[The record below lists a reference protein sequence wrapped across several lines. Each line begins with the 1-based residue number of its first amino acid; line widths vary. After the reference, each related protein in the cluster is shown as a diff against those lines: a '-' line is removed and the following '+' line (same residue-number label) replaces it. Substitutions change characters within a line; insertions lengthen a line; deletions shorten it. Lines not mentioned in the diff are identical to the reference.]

1 MIYVY
6 LGISLF
12 IVLLFVILLRTFH
25 FEPKAFPEMKKNHE
39 FDQKFAIESLSK
51 MIQFETISYPD
62 PALENPKAFTDFR
75 LFIKER
81 FPHVFEKSTYS
92 EHERAMLFHIKGEIA
107 EDPYVFMSHY
117 DVVPTN
123 GVWDEEPFSGRI
135 NDQTVYGR
143 GTLDTKS
150 SLNAIMNAM
159 EYLLSKGKVFKH
171 DVYLAFGGDEEVY
184 GKSAEAIVEYFKSHG
199 IKPFMVLDEGGA
211 IVKDQF
217 PGVSEKAA
225 VVGIAEKGFMNIK
238 LVAKTKGG
246 HASTPP
252 KTTPITSLSMAVTK
266 LNQSKAFKLK
276 LTTPVKYLFESLAP
290 HSKSFFIKMIFANLW
305 LFLPIVKLIAKI
317 SGGEFLAMFKTTQAF
332 TMSLGSEAMNVL
344 PSEASIGINY
354 RLMPGESSEMI
365 VKKIKHIIR
374 KYPIEVEVLEA
385 HEASTISVIDD
396 GYKSLTKAINQTW
409 PEVIVS
415 PYLMVATTDSRHY
428 HAISERVFKFSP
440 MDVSKDDLRKIH
452 GVNEDITIDN
462 IVAGVNFYIN
472 LFEQL

>member
-1 MIYVY
+1 MIYLY
-6 LGISLF
+6 IGLSLL
-12 IVLLFVILLRTFH
+12 IIILFVILIRTFH

-39 FDQKFAIESLSK
+39 FDVDFAVESLSQ
-51 MIQFETISYPD
+51 MIQFKTISYAD
-62 PALENPKAFTDFR
+62 PLLEDQKPFQDFR
-75 LFIKER
+75 DYVKER
-81 FPHVFEKSTYS
+81 FPLVFEASTYS
-92 EHERAMLFHIKGEIA
+92 EHDRAMLFLIKGELA

-123 GVWDEEPFSGRI
+123 GVWDEDPFSGRI
-135 NDQTVYGR
+135 SEKTVYGR

-150 SLNAIMNAM
+150 SLNAVMQAM
-159 EYLLSKGKVFKH
+159 EYLLSKGKTFKH
-171 DVYLAFGGDEEVY
+171 DIYLAFGGDEEVY
-184 GKSAEAIVEYFKSHG
+184 GKSALKIVEYFKSND

-217 PGVSEKAA
+217 PGVKEKAA

-238 LVAKTKGG
+238 LIAQTKGG

-252 KTTPITSLSMAVTK
+252 KKTPITLLSEAVTK
-266 LNQSKAFKLK
+266 LNHSKAFKLK
-276 LTTPVKYLFESLAP
+276 LTPPVRYLFESLAP

-305 LFLPIVKLIAKI
+305 LFLPVVKLIAKS

-332 TMSLGSEAMNVL
+332 TMSSGSEAINVL

-354 RLMPGESSEMI
+354 RLIPGEKSVDV
-365 VKKIKHIIR
+365 VKKIERIIR
-374 KYPIEVEVLEA
+374 KYDVTVEVLEA
-385 HEASTISVIDD
+385 YEASTISIVDD
-396 GYKSLTKAINQTW
+396 GYKSLTKAINNTW

-440 MDVSKDDLRKIH
+440 MDVSRDDLRKIH
-452 GVNEDITIDN
+452 GVNEDISIEN
-462 IVAGVNFYIN
+462 IIAGVNFYIN

>member
-1 MIYVY
+1 MIYLY
-6 LGISLF
+6 IGISIF
-12 IVLLFVILLRTFH
+12 IILLLVILIRTFH
-25 FEPKAFPEMKKNHE
+25 FEPKAFPEMKKRHE
-39 FDQKFAIESLSK
+39 IDSMGAVESLSH
-51 MIQFETISYPD
+51 MIQFKTISYAD
-62 PALENPKAFTDFR
+62 PKLEDPKPFDDFR
-75 LFIKER
+75 SYIKER
-81 FPHVFEKSTYS
+81 FPHVVKAATYS
-92 EHERAMLFHIKGEIA
+92 EHDRAMLFHIKGDIS

-123 GVWDEEPFSGRI
+123 GIWDEEPFSGRI
-135 NDQTVYGR
+135 NEKTVYGR

-150 SLNAIMNAM
+150 SLNAIMQAM
-159 EYLLSKGKVFKH
+159 EYLLSRGKTFKH
-171 DVYLAFGGDEEVY
+171 DIYLAFGGDEEVY
-184 GKSAEAIVEYFKSHG
+184 GRSALKIVEYFKTNQ

-217 PGVSEKAA
+217 PGVKEKAA

-238 LVAKTKGG
+238 LVAQTKGG

-252 KTTPITSLSMAVTK
+252 KETPITSLSQAVTK
-266 LNQSKAFKLK
+266 LNRSKAFKLK
-276 LTTPVKYLFESLAP
+276 LTSPVRYLFESLAP

-305 LFLPIVKLIAKI
+305 IFLPVVKLIAKS

-332 TMSLGSEAMNVL
+332 TMSSGSEAINVL

-354 RLMPGESSEMI
+354 RLMPGETSASV

-374 KYPIEVEVLEA
+374 KYPIDVIVLETY
-385 HEASTISVIDD
+385 EASTISVIDD
-396 GYKSLTKAINQTW
+396 GYKSLTKAINNTW

-428 HAISERVFKFSP
+428 HEISERVFKFSP
-440 MDVSKDDLRKIH
+440 MDVSRDDLRKIH
-452 GVNEDITIDN
+452 GVNEDISIEN
-462 IVAGVNFYIN
+462 IIAGVNFYIN